1 MEILIADKI
10 KILSQDLQ
18 HLPQHSDR
26 AQSLLNLIQKEKES
40 INYIPWTEG
49 NGDGLQHLEISLK
62 HFYLNKEFKY
72 TIFLLKHYL
81 DCGDFDCPEPDDCRY
96 KQIRELVAQI
106 VG

>member
-26 AQSLLNLIQKEKES
+26 AKSLLNLIQKEKD
-40 INYIPWTEG
+40 ILTNVPWSG
-49 NGDGLQHLEISLK
+49 GKDNGLQHLEISLK

-72 TIFLLKHYL
+72 TVSLLKHYL
-81 DCGDFDCPEPDDCRY
+81 DCGNFNCPEPDDCRY
-96 KQIRELVAQI
+96 KQIRELLAQI